1 MLRYCAED
9 QRGGWCCHGGGARD
23 AGRAAKGRPW
33 AVRHR
38 RRVSACLLEGAVSNG
53 TNSSVRGRSRTR
65 TLELRIAGHREEGS
79 SRRGQIALPRFD
91 LWTVALF
98 CFLPYT
104 LWTLTF
110 SRSVAHE
117 IYSWCARDLYV
128 ISPCEIH
135 PETPPFSKRVRQIL
149 DNSLNNQS
157 FRLRSAKTRAGRV
170 TKLVAL
176 LSCTLNDTNL
186 RGENY
191 GSSSRHPYNARF
203 RARAPLPHDA
213 SHRAGAYACGNAT
226 SCRMSERG
234 GVARG

>member
-110 SRSVAHE
+110 SRSHL
-117 IYSWCARDLYV
+117 SLRDR
-128 ISPCEIH
+128 SPALDRSCEAN
-135 PETPPFSKRVRQIL
+135 EA
-149 DNSLNNQS
+149 DE
-157 FRLRSAKTRAGRV
+157 ARAGV
-170 TKLVAL
+170 F
-176 LSCTLNDTNL
+176 
-186 RGENY
+186 G
-191 GSSSRHPYNARF
+191 GSVC
-203 RARAPLPHDA
+203 AP
-213 SHRAGAYACGNAT
+213 
-226 SCRMSERG
+226 
-234 GVARG
+234 